1 MADDNADRDDLEERL
16 DRLEET
22 LEALRDEL
30 DDGRPDD
37 GSSRMP
43 GRAAERALRLTERV
57 AVPAAVAALE
67 ANVRVLT
74 FVQERLRELEG
85 REPRARGA
93 ARSPP
98 SRVSEGVLERLDD
111 ALFRL
116 EDAMADA
123 DLPQNAEARRLLER
137 ARDLNE
143 EVRGRVG
150 TRPSG
155 TSPTVIEIDVE
166 EELDEIRDDV
176 EAESADEPDG
186 GEVAGED
193 ETAGG
198 SDGTGD
204 EDES

>member
-1 MADDNADRDDLEERL
+1 MADDNADRDDLEDRL

-30 DDGRPDD
+30 RDERRDDAG
-37 GSSRMP
+37 SRMP

-85 REPRARGA
+85 REPRTRGA
-93 ARSPP
+93 AGTTP
-98 SRVSEGVLERLDD
+98 SRVSEGVLERLDE

-123 DLPQNAEARRLLER
+123 DLPQNTEARRLLER

-143 EVRGRVG
+143 EVRGRMR

-155 TSPTVIEIDVE
+155 TAPTVIEIDVE
-166 EELDEIRDDV
+166 EELEEIRDDV
-176 EAESADEPDG
+176 EAESTDGSDG
-186 GEVAGED
+186 GEAADED
-193 ETAGG
+193 GAEG

-204 EDES
+204 EDEP